1 MATKWFILLFAVF
14 AFAASLPSSSSS
26 SKETTSSSSS
36 LKNSSKAT
44 CCSTSSPVTFETT
57 GKTQTCEKQFKS
69 VAKLL
74 LGSRQR
80 LDQHHFSHLY
90 QHQHLW
96 KRHIHEPEHTSYLS
110 FCLHEQNFWIIK
122 FTPKKRVN
130 YDKYTENCQ
139 YFALLRQNTQ

>member
-57 GKTQTCEKQFKS
+57 GKTQTCEEAAQICRQAAKIRLSNCFSCYLALVNAKINIIFHICTNTNTFGKGIFMDQSHIKYVPKHYSLCQSFKS
-69 VAKLL
+69 KQ
-74 LGSRQR
+74 G
-80 LDQHHFSHLY
+80 
-90 QHQHLW
+90 
-96 KRHIHEPEHTSYLS
+96 
-110 FCLHEQNFWIIK
+110 
-122 FTPKKRVN
+122 
-130 YDKYTENCQ
+130 
-139 YFALLRQNTQ
+139 